1 MIKKNNIFVVITII
15 TNIYAQNFEN
25 NFTQVWQD
33 LSWGEGGYF
42 PASSVLAME
51 GPFDS
56 DGDGQQEFL
65 ITSSWTGAL
74 GNDMGVYEVA
84 GDDSLTLI
92 WYVDL
97 MDYGINLSS
106 NVSKGTIADLDNDG
120 LLEVLVIIDVSPDN
134 FNGAGADD
142 TDYDSFSVWEFDSTI
157 GSFPTTATATWDM
170 ASTDVIEVGEIAVD
184 DIDGDG
190 VQEVAVSLTT
200 GWDENTG
207 LFNAGRFMIFSL
219 DQSTTLESALW
230 NIELLDLS
238 STLAPGYLTRIT
250 DLDNDG
256 LKEVVFVAWE
266 WFRIIIYEALIGNVY
281 TKVSDFY
288 VADQVTLFS
297 SGGAFEANFDGDNT
311 NELYFT
317 TTQSYASTI
326 PYEDGNFY
334 VLTNDGDISQVNFDN
349 NVHWLYSFPVNTFGY
364 DMRGLVVGN
373 QDSPLGQNPDGPDIY
388 IAGGWTG
395 NIYDFEYQGGDI
407 TDPNNY
413 SLDTLWSAPNYGG
426 IDSWFRPSRIVTG
439 YFDEDS
445 LGDILIASMDY
456 DNFNAPHV
464 VWLEHE
470 YEEVS
475 IENSE
480 KENLPE
486 SIEIASIYPNP
497 FNPTTHIE
505 YKLPKSEN
513 VQIAVFNVNGK
524 MVKQLANGYQK
535 NGLHTIRWNAK
546 NDLGQPVPSGVYF
559 ITIQSEHNL
568 ISQKLLLIK

>member
-1 MIKKNNIFVVITII
+1 MKKLLKSLFIFLFISFA
-15 TNIYAQNFEN
+15 NSQIYEN
-25 NFTQVWQD
+25 NFNHVWQD

-42 PASSVLAME
+42 PASSIISME

-56 DGDGQQEFL
+56 DGDGHKEFL
-65 ITSSWTGAL
+65 ISSSWTGSI
-74 GNDMGVYEVA
+74 GNDMGIYEVA
-84 GDDSLTLI
+84 DDDSLELI

-97 MDYGINLSS
+97 INYGINLPS
-106 NVSKGTIADLDNDG
+106 NVSKATTADLDNDG
-120 LLEVLVIIDVSPDN
+120 LLEVLLIIDVSPDN
-134 FNGAGADD
+134 LNDAGDEG
-142 TDYDSFSVWEFDSTI
+142 TGYDSFSVWEFDSTI
-157 GSFPTTATATWDM
+157 GSFPTTPTTTWDM
-170 ASTDVIEVGEIAVD
+170 AAANVIEVGEIAVD

-190 VQEVAVSLTT
+190 IQEVAVSLTT
-200 GWDENTG
+200 GWDESTG

-219 DQSTTLESALW
+219 DQSTTLETALW

-238 STLAPGYLTRIT
+238 STVAPGYLTRIT

-256 LKEVVFVAWE
+256 SKEVVFVAWE
-266 WFRIIIYEALIGNVY
+266 WFRIIIYEALIGDVY

-288 VADQVTLFS
+288 VANQATHFS
-297 SGGAFEANFDGDNT
+297 SGGAFEANFDGDET

-317 TTQSYASTI
+317 TTQSYGGDAI

-395 NIYDFEYQGGDI
+395 NIYDFEYTGGNI

-426 IDSWFRPSRIVTG
+426 TDSWFRPSRIVTG

-456 DNFNAPHV
+456 ENFYAPHV
-464 VWLEHE
+464 VWLEHD
-470 YEEVS
+470 YEFVS
-475 IENSE
+475 IDENNIQSPY
-480 KENLPE
+480 KF
-486 SIEIASIYPNP
+486 EISSVYPNP
-497 FNPTTHIE
+497 FNPITRINYT
-505 YKLPKSEN
+505 LSEPGFVKMNIFN
-513 VQIAVFNVNGK
+513 VQGK
-524 MVKQLANGYQK
+524 LVREFSNTYKE
-535 NGLHTIRWNAK
+535 NGLHTLQWNAK
-546 NDLGQPVPSGVYF
+546 NSHGKNVPSGVYF
-559 ITIQSEHNL
+559 ITLEADNKMTSHKI
-568 ISQKLLLIK
+568 LLMK